1 MLLPTTYSLLE
12 EGVGEESK
20 TGSLMV
26 ALFDSPRPY
35 VIFNMRALH
44 VFQLIV
50 WRRQLGAPLIL
61 SRWLQCH
68 ATCVSFH
75 RPAPIPL
82 YALMM
87 DEGCS
92 DDGRRLL

>member
-44 VFQLIV
+44 VFQLIA

-61 SRWLQCH
+61 SRCFSVTLL
-68 ATCVSFH
+68 AFH
-75 RPAPIPL
+75 FI
-82 YALMM
+82 AL
-87 DEGCS
+87 
-92 DDGRRLL
+92 RLFHSML